1 LTWTRQCTES
11 DDQLGQFRWSD
22 VREFGRSLAF
32 VAESMPGRKCKTDS
46 PVIARLPSLAS
57 EALKAWKA
65 ETPYNA
71 PSDWIWPRRPHG
83 KLTNVKS
90 DDHTMA
96 KEWRNFLARHR
107 ITTWVRVANLRHWVE
122 LRQQQDRVPQVLV
135 AYLRGHAVESAT
147 EGALGYSGNRKV
159 EKIISDQETE
169 WLDGP
174 CGIFTATEVRVVDS
188 LTPYMAIMAEYD
200 QGAMTTDEMARKIE
214 SVRLKLLKPAKD
226 IVP

>member
-1 LTWTRQCTES
+1 
-11 DDQLGQFRWSD
+11 
-22 VREFGRSLAF
+22 
-32 VAESMPGRKCKTDS
+32 MPGRKCKTDS